1 MAVNPSP
8 FGPKPAFFDA
18 AGAPDNTYKLFTYI
32 AGSNTKQNTYT
43 SSTGAVANS
52 NPIILNTL
60 GMTPNEFWFTASALY
75 KVVLAPSTDT
85 DPPSSPIWT
94 IDNLRGINDPVATV
108 TQDEWVQYGAA
119 VTYVSATSFTVAG
132 NATTTFQIG
141 RRVKTTNT
149 GGTVYSTIT
158 NSVFGALTT
167 VTVVNDSGVLDSG
180 LSVAYYGL
188 LSVTNPSVPSRLA
201 TTSSLTMNTARV
213 LGRTTAATGA
223 IEELT
228 GDQVVGL
235 ISTPISQAKGGTG
248 TALATRQLAQIVS
261 TTLSTATTG
270 TTQIPVDDTIPQ
282 ITEGDLYLT
291 RAITPVSA
299 TSTLEID
306 IEFNCAC
313 NAANANMAIALFQ
326 DATANAIAARG
337 IINSPNNSLVPLK
350 FTHTM
355 TSGTTSSTSFTVRAG
370 PGGAFTLT
378 VNGTGGTRL
387 YVGVMVS
394 KITIKE
400 YLP

>member
-43 SSTGAVANS
+43 SSTGSVANS

-119 VTYVSATSFTVAG
+119 ATYVSATSFTVAG

-141 RRVKTTNT
+141 RRIKTTNS
-149 GGTVYSTIT
+149 GGTIYSTIT

-188 LSVTNPSVPSRLA
+188 LSITNPSIPSRLA

-228 GDQVVGL
+228 SAQIAAFTDAA
-235 ISTPISQAKGGTG
+235 TT
-248 TALATRQLAQIVS
+248 TAQGVSELATAAETQTGSDATRTVTPAGLKGALLFSKSFLSSDQTVTVNSTLNVAHSLGTKPVYVRVTLKCTTAELNYAVNDEIEYNQFTYSGVGYTQIAS
-261 TTLSTATTG
+261 DATNVTIVITG
-270 TTQIPVDDTIPQ
+270 ANLGVLNKTTQ
-282 ITEGDLYLT
+282 
-291 RAITPVSA
+291 
-299 TSTLEID
+299 
-306 IEFNCAC
+306 
-313 NAANANMAIALFQ
+313 
-326 DATANAIAARG
+326 
-337 IINSPNNSLVPLK
+337 
-350 FTHTM
+350 TM
-355 TSGTTSSTSFTVRAG
+355 TSITTASWKWVVRAW
-370 PGGAFTLT
+370 A
-378 VNGTGGTRL
+378 
-387 YVGVMVS
+387 
-394 KITIKE
+394 
-400 YLP
+400 